1 MGVTWTVAQNSCIMF
16 TKYQMLLSGEFRK
29 QSCCVYQPM
38 NLCEKRISN
47 MEKIHFFYKFWKRSN
62 LLPFWSTIST
72 SLPFVWNELW
82 CRFRNT
88 WLQAWLISLVYLCKF
103 NVVVHTECW
112 KGAFLD
118 YKAKIYRA
126 RWFKPEVTGS
136 WIYVTIV
143 SLSILWSAAQV
154 DCKKKG
160 FSGF

>member
-1 MGVTWTVAQNSCIMF
+1 MNCYS
-16 TKYQMLLSGEFRK
+16 KLLRY
-29 QSCCVYQPM
+29 VYKIP
-38 NLCEKRISN
+38 NAFVGRISQAELLCVSTN
-47 MEKIHFFYKFWKRSN
+47 EPLWKKNFKYGKHSFFYNFWKRSN

-72 SLPFVWNELW
+72 SLPLVWNELW

-103 NVVVHTECW
+103 NLVVHTECW
-112 KGAFLD
+112 KGAFFMD

-154 DCKKKG
+154 HCKKKG